1 LCKLGG
7 LVSDPSVV
15 IVAYYLNNNTFFAY
29 RPAAAGSQDLIEFY
43 TSSSITLVS
52 LDVF

>member
-1 LCKLGG
+1 MYC
-7 LVSDPSVV
+7 SSPNISN
-15 IVAYYLNNNTFFAY
+15 YTCCSFFAY